1 VYTILFHFFVHLNFF
16 NHFQVLDDEG
26 YLSIVGR
33 IKDTII
39 RGGENI
45 APREIEDVLFT
56 HPFIENASVVAVP
69 DERYGDEVNIVC
81 VS

>member
-1 VYTILFHFFVHLNFF
+1 M
-16 NHFQVLDDEG
+16 LDDEG

-56 HPFIENASVVAVP
+56 HPLIENASVVAVP
-69 DERYGDEVNIVC
+69 DERFGDEVNIS
-81 VS
+81 VSQNTQDDAECYLGSFWQY